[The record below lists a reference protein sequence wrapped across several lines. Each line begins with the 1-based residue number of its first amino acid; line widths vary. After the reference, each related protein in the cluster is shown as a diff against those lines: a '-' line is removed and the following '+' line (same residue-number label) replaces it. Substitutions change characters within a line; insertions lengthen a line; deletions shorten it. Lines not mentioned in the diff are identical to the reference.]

1 MRMGLATAAAVP
13 LLWATAATAQ
23 MKGLVTQ
30 DVASVAKARALD
42 LRLSEEVG
50 GPRPIPLMRGLIVS
64 RDLAPNAS
72 VGVGLA
78 NIYDRRR
85 GSEFRGS
92 DQPRRSTK
100 PAVTFVLKF

>member
-1 MRMGLATAAAVP
+1 MRTWLAVAAAVP

-23 MKGLVTQ
+23 MKGLLAQ
-30 DVASVAKARALD
+30 DVASVAKTRALD

-50 GPRPIPLMRGLIVS
+50 VPRPVPLMRGLIVS
-64 RDLAPNAS
+64 HEVAPNAAM
-72 VGVGLA
+72 GVGLA
-78 NIYDRRR
+78 NIYERKH
-85 GSEFRGS
+85 GSEFRAG